1 MTLERGL
8 ATANLQIGPVSQSCA
23 KRLIAAVCGMSAS
36 PPVPHHGPPAMPTGG
51 CGRRLRRAAD
61 RGDAMSEQFAE
72 IGRRLRAYRLGK
84 NLTVASIAESIGV
97 SRAAVYRLEKGELVK
112 IETLEKISALLDA
125 SLPSLM
131 GVGFEFYSNAISFF
145 ERMRQLEQNAV
156 HVLGNFSPISFLLLS
171 DDYIVHLK
179 TMLLESI
186 PRGRSNM
193 AAAIAEI
200 DQLLEILAERRKM
213 ANTRHTPVVSIVSA
227 PDIERFLHSGLVG
240 RFDLADDVLKER
252 RLAARREVERLAELL
267 VHQPIGV
274 QIGIVEDVAPS
285 QSFQVFESGDSAAV
299 TLSPYRLGDHPNIS
313 SGIALVTS
321 APEAVR
327 LFKATVNGQW
337 AVAHKGEAG
346 ARILAAVLGRVPR

>member
-1 MTLERGL
+1 
-8 ATANLQIGPVSQSCA
+8 
-23 KRLIAAVCGMSAS
+23 
-36 PPVPHHGPPAMPTGG
+36 
-51 CGRRLRRAAD
+51 
-61 RGDAMSEQFAE
+61 MSEQFAE

-84 NLTVASIAESIGV
+84 NLSVATIAESIGV

-112 IETLEKISALLDA
+112 IETLEKISALLDT

-131 GVGFEFYSNAISFF
+131 GVGFEFYSNAISYF

-171 DDYIVHLK
+171 DDYIGHLR
-179 TMLLESI
+179 TMLVESI
-186 PRGRSNM
+186 PRERANR
-193 AAAIAEI
+193 ATAIAEI
-200 DQLLEILAERRKM
+200 EQLLEILAERRRM
-213 ANTRHTPVVSIVSA
+213 ASARHTPVVSIVSA

-240 RFDLADDVLKER
+240 RFNLDEKVLAER

-274 QIGIVEDVAPS
+274 QIGIVEDAAPS
-285 QSFQVFESGDSAAV
+285 QTFQMFEASDSAAV

-321 APEAVR
+321 APEAIR
-327 LFKATVNGQW
+327 LFKETVNAQW
-337 AVAHKGEAG
+337 AIAHKGEAG
-346 ARILAAVLGRVPR
+346 ARILHTLLARVPR